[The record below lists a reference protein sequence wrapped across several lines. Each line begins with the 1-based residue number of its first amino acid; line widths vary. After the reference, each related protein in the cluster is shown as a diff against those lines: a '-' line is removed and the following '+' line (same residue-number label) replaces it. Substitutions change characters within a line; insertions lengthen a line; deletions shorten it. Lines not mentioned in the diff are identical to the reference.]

1 MGPIAGGKLEG
12 EVSAWPEDL
21 SFTDEVEN
29 VLLETN
35 PEDPYSVTIWGV
47 QVDNKFFIAGVDDD
61 SRWVENIYE
70 NPNVVLAIKDKL
82 YPARATIVK
91 DQGTLRSIGDAYLKK
106 YGYAGEED
114 FFEDGGTL
122 FQLKPES

>member
-47 QVDNKFFIAGVDDD
+47 QVDNRFFIAGVDDD
-61 SRWVENIYE
+61 SRWVKHIHE
-70 NPNVVLAIKDKL
+70 NPRVVLAVKDKL
-82 YPARATIVK
+82 YPAVATIVK
-91 DQGTLRSIGDAYLKK
+91 DQETLRGIQAAFLKK
-106 YGYAGEED
+106 YEYAGEED

-122 FQLKPES
+122 FQLKPAN